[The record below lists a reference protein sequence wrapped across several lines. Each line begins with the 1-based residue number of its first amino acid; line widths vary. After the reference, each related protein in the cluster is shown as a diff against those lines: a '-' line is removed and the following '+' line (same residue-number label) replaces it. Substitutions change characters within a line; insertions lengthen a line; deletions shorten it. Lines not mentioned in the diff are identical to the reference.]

1 MAENHSKPPK
11 DQTHRTLRIISAV
24 SAAFGIDIN
33 VITMIVVRHGFNT
46 NGPHTLMT
54 VAFLPV
60 SRLIPVRNSD

>member
-1 MAENHSKPPK
+1 MATNDSKPPM
-11 DQTHRTLRIISAV
+11 DPTHRTLRIISAV

-46 NGPHTLMT
+46 NGPYALMT

-60 SRLIPVRNSD
+60 SHLSQERYQD

>member
-1 MAENHSKPPK
+1 MANTNSKPPK

-46 NGPHTLMT
+46 NGPYTLMT

-60 SRLIPVRNSD
+60 SRVPFFSCL